1 MGIFLDIIVLVILAL
16 SIFLGYKKG
25 LINVIFNL
33 CAFVIAIVVTW
44 ILYTPVSNL
53 VIENTQLDENIKN
66 TIIEKG
72 VTSEEGEITE
82 EETGIGKFVK
92 EYVSKTSNNAKNEVV
107 KNSANIIAEKTVAI
121 IVAIA
126 LFIVVRIALF
136 LLKFIA
142 NGLAELPIV
151 KQFNEAG
158 GILYGTIRGVFV
170 IYVLF
175 AICFIVMSV
184 NNIEAVSNTIESS
197 VISEFIYYHNII
209 LDIIF

>member
-197 VISEFIYYHNII
+197 VISEFIYNHNII